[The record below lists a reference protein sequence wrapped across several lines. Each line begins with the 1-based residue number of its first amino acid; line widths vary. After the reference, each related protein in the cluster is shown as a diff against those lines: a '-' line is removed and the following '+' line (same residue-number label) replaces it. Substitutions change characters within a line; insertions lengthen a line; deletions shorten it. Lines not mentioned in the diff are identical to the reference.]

1 MTLNDTLIILIK
13 KVFLQLASEV
23 LPLAEDRPINRDL
36 QSEIMQRMR
45 KLGTLSTSQVFSIKS
60 LSPMA
65 QGPL

>member
-1 MTLNDTLIILIK
+1 MILYYTYK

-45 KLGTLSTSQVFSIKS
+45 KLGTLSTKQVFSIKS